1 MPDILFTYGS
11 FVSVDKPFFQKNFR
25 VDCILCT
32 LFHSVVYYTVYCILL
47 LSVVYCMLYIVYF
60 FPSVYIQVYI
70 RVDICGVFLG
80 DKVPEFGGV

>member
-1 MPDILFTYGS
+1 MDPLFQLIS
-11 FVSVDKPFFQKNFR
+11 PFFKKISGSTVYF
-25 VDCILCT
+25 VYCT

-80 DKVPEFGGV
+80 GKVPEFGGV